1 MSNKH
6 QTPKGA
12 EYYTLTAGQRNYFR
26 VSDEISVE
34 KWDGSEWQKT
44 DIPVNDLFATWRYHE
59 LDNVETW
66 LNRFVVFGIVVS
78 ILYFALG

>member
-6 QTPKGA
+6 KAPKGA
-12 EYYTLTAGQRNYFR
+12 EYYTLTADKRNYFR
-26 VSDEISVE
+26 VSDELAVE
-34 KWDGSEWQKT
+34 KWDGGKWQKT
-44 DIPVNDLFATWRYHE
+44 DIPLDDLFTTWRYHE
-59 LDNVETW
+59 IDNIETW

>member
-1 MSNKH
+1 MSNRH

-12 EYYTLTAGQRNYFR
+12 EYYTLTNGKRNYFR
-26 VSDEISVE
+26 ISDELAVE
-34 KWDGSEWQKT
+34 KWNNNQWRKT
-44 DIPVNDLFATWRYHE
+44 SIPLDDLFTTWRYHE
-59 LDNVETW
+59 IDNVETW

>member
-1 MSNKH
+1 MSNKN

-12 EYYTLTAGQRNYFR
+12 EYYTISAGERIYFR
-26 VSDEISVE
+26 VSDELAVE
-34 KWDGSEWQKT
+34 KWDGSQWQKT
-44 DIPVNDLFATWRYHE
+44 DIPLDKLFITWRYHE
-59 LDNVETW
+59 IDNIETW